1 MHLKVADH
9 VNLGKSKIDLDSLV
23 ALTDHYQKDK
33 AIRAKLE
40 SDPKEFL
47 LERYGMDLSGLDVRI
62 VTDTPETCHLV
73 LPLDP
78 NTALSDETLNELAG
92 GSTVG
97 SAGCAATKSTL
108 GSAPSCIGC
117 AGTASTI
124 GTAGSS
130 G

>member
-1 MHLKVADH
+1 MHQNVANH
-9 VNLGKSKIDLDSLV
+9 VNLGNSRIEINSLV
-23 ALTDHYQKDK
+23 SLTDQYQKDK
-33 AIRAKLE
+33 GIRAKLE
-40 SDPKEFL
+40 NDPKEFL
-47 LERYGMDLSGLDVRI
+47 LEHYGMDLSGLDVRV
-62 VTDTPETCHLV
+62 VTDTSETCHLV

-78 NTALSDETLNELAG
+78 NSAVSDEALNELAG

-97 SAGCAATKSTL
+97 SAGCASTKSTL
-108 GSAPSCIGC
+108 STGPSCIGC